1 MVSEYEKLGS
11 FYLGDEYDIEK
22 REVIDD
28 LLLYESKD
36 LVTHRVVLGMTGSGK
51 TRICIGLLEEAIRD
65 NIPAIVID
73 PKRELINEDLVEL
86 EAHLAGE
93 IRNLE
98 EEFDAFTTELELEP
112 IKPFKK
118 DIDLRA
124 VALVWLPYNDEEQ
137 PAW

>member
-1 MVSEYEKLGS
+1 MGAKPGDL
-11 FYLGDEYDIEK
+11 YLGRMLDENSSQPTDS
-22 REVIDD
+22 RLGLPSHRLTTHGVI
-28 LLLYESKD
+28 
-36 LVTHRVVLGMTGSGK
+36 VGMTGSGK

-124 VALVWLPYNDEEQ
+124 VALVWLPYNEEEQ
-137 PAW
+137 PVW